1 MPALAFDT
9 HKAVKTLKAAGAN
22 EILAEAVVST
32 VGDAIGGNVA
42 TKADLVELQATTKA
56 DLAELQATTKADLA
70 ELQATTKAEIANL
83 RADMLKVAIGIVIAN
98 AGLTV
103 ALLKLL

>member
-56 DLAELQATTKADLA
+56 DLAELQATTKATLRNYKPPPRLR
-70 ELQATTKAEIANL
+70 LQISGPTCSRWRL
-83 RADMLKVAIGIVIAN
+83 GS
-98 AGLTV
+98 
-103 ALLKLL
+103 